1 MRLKALV
8 KEVMKTD
15 VITTDIDSSIKEAA
29 DLMKDHGIGSVV
41 VLGSKRIK
49 GIVTAEDIV
58 YKHVADGIGQKISE
72 IMSEKLITI
81 DPDKTLEQASEVME
95 KNSIKKLPVMKG
107 DVLLGIITASDIAR
121 IEPLLFETLIERMKI
136 GRTPLRSGSK
146 SGPTE
151 QCEVCGN
158 FTDDVHEADG
168 EWICANCEE
177 IEKKGQTD

>member
-81 DPDKTLEQASEVME
+81 
-95 KNSIKKLPVMKG
+95 N
-107 DVLLGIITASDIAR
+107 
-121 IEPLLFETLIERMKI
+121 LF
-136 GRTPLRSGSK
+136 P
-146 SGPTE
+146 
-151 QCEVCGN
+151 
-158 FTDDVHEADG
+158 
-168 EWICANCEE
+168 
-177 IEKKGQTD
+177 